1 MDILDNILNP
11 SGEIPEGYQMVVITI
26 RDGRTHVGMVASE
39 TDRQSRES
47 PKVSLMPQGL
57 LGSLKD
63 AEVVALIRY
72 LRTAKKVAEKE

>member
-1 MDILDNILNP
+1 VSIEKADI
-11 SGEIPEGYQMVVITI
+11 
-26 RDGRTHVGMVASE
+26 
-39 TDRQSRES
+39 QSRES

-72 LRTAKKVAEKE
+72 LRTAKQVAEKE